1 MKNRLPVS
9 RKMNL
14 NSPPLTPSVV
24 VPPTEKLR
32 HDPWTTWSVT
42 VKHVVAETPGVF
54 TYEIAFDDPQVAEQ
68 YAFQPGQFNML
79 YLPGA
84 GEAAI
89 SIASSRSGSKTLLH
103 TVRSVG
109 NVTREL
115 EKAGCGQSLGLRGP
129 FGTAWPLDTLLD
141 SAVKQDII
149 FVAGGIGLAP
159 LRAMIER
166 LAAQRARFGQI
177 SVLIGARTAADILY
191 SGLHS
196 DWRAAGITVQ
206 CSIDRADPEW
216 LGHVGVVT
224 LLLER
229 LPVPHPETTI
239 IMTCGPDVMMRY
251 VAKSAQAMNIPPH
264 NIWATLERN
273 MNCAIGLCG
282 HCQMG
287 PLFLC
292 KDGPVFS
299 YDRVKTW
306 LGVHDL

>member
-1 MKNRLPVS
+1 MK
-9 RKMNL
+9 
-14 NSPPLTPSVV
+14 PPELTPNVV
-24 VPPTEKLR
+24 VAPAEQLR

-54 TYEIAFDDPQVAEQ
+54 TYEIAFDDPQLAEQ

-79 YLPGA
+79 YLPGV

-89 SIASSRSGSKTLLH
+89 SIASSRGNSKALLH

-109 NVTREL
+109 NVTRQL
-115 EKAGCGQSLGLRGP
+115 EAAGVGQSLGLRGP
-129 FGTAWPLDTLLD
+129 FGTAWPLDALLN
-141 SAVKQDII
+141 SPVKPDVI

-166 LAAQRARFGQI
+166 LASHRERFGNV

-191 SGLHS
+191 GALHA
-196 DWRAAGITVQ
+196 DWRAAGIKVQ
-206 CSIDRADPEW
+206 CTVDRADSDW
-216 LGHVGVVT
+216 SGHVGVVT

-229 LPVPHPETTI
+229 HSVPHPQSTI

-251 VAKSAQAMNIPPH
+251 VAKSAQTLSIPAH
-264 NIWATLERN
+264 NIWVTLERN

-299 YDRVKTW
+299 YDRVKSL

>member
-1 MKNRLPVS
+1 ME
-9 RKMNL
+9 
-14 NSPPLTPSVV
+14 SPDPASNVAAASIAQ
-24 VPPTEKLR
+24 LR
-32 HDPWTTWSVT
+32 CDPWTTWSAT
-42 VKHVVAETPGVF
+42 VQRVVRETPGVF
-54 TYEIAFDDPQVAEQ
+54 TYEIALDDPHVAEQ
-68 YAFQPGQFNML
+68 FAFRPGQFNML

-89 SIASSRSGSKTLLH
+89 SIASHRSGSKTLLH

-115 EKAGCGQSLGLRGP
+115 EAAGCGQSLGLRGP
-129 FGTAWPLDTLLD
+129 FGTAWPLDALLNSTLKPD
-141 SAVKQDII
+141 VI

-166 LAAQRARFGQI
+166 LSSHREHFGQI
-177 SVLIGARTAADILY
+177 SVLIGARTAADVLY
-191 SGLHS
+191 SGLHA
-196 DWRAAGITVQ
+196 DWRSAGLAVQ
-206 CSIDRADPEW
+206 CTIDQAASGW
-216 LGHVGVVT
+216 SGHVGVVT

-229 LPVPHPETTI
+229 LPVPHPEKTI

-251 VAKSAQAMNIPPH
+251 VAKSAQALNIPVH
-264 NIWATLERN
+264 NIWVTLERN

-299 YDRVKTW
+299 YDRVRTW
-306 LGVHDL
+306 LGVQDL

>member
-1 MKNRLPVS
+1 MK
-9 RKMNL
+9 
-14 NSPPLTPSVV
+14 PPEMTPNAMAA
-24 VPPTEKLR
+24 PTEQLR
-32 HDPWTTWSVT
+32 NDPWTTWSIT
-42 VKHVVAETPGVF
+42 VKHVIAETPGVF
-54 TYEIAFDDPQVAEQ
+54 TYAIAFDDPQVAEQ
-68 YAFQPGQFNML
+68 YTFQPGQFNML

-115 EKAGCGQSLGLRGP
+115 EAAGCGQSLGLRGP
-129 FGTAWPLDTLLD
+129 FGTAWPLDELLA
-141 SAVKQDII
+141 STVKQDVI

-159 LRAMIER
+159 LRAMIEQ
-166 LAAQRARFGQI
+166 LAGMRERFGQI

-191 SGLHS
+191 RGLHD
-196 DWRAAGITVQ
+196 DWRSAEIEVQ
-206 CSIDRADPEW
+206 CTVDRADPEW
-216 LGHVGVVT
+216 SGHVGVVT

-229 LPVPHPETTI
+229 HSVPRPQSTTI
-239 IMTCGPDVMMRY
+239 LTCGPDVMMRY
-251 VAKSAQAMNIPPH
+251 VANSALTMKIPPH
-264 NIWATLERN
+264 NIWVTLERN

-292 KDGPVFS
+292 KDGPVLR
-299 YDRVKTW
+299 YDRVKSW

>member
-1 MKNRLPVS
+1 
-9 RKMNL
+9 MNL
-14 NSPPLTPSVV
+14 KPPELTPSIVAAS
-24 VPPTEKLR
+24 TQQLR
-32 HDPWTTWSVT
+32 YDPWTTWSVT

-54 TYEIAFDDPQVAEQ
+54 TYEIAFDDHQLAEQ

-89 SIASSRSGSKTLLH
+89 SIASSRSGSKSLLH

-115 EKAGCGQSLGLRGP
+115 EAAGHGQSLGLRGP
-129 FGTAWPLDTLLD
+129 FGTAWPLEALLN
-141 SAVKQDII
+141 STVKPDVI

-166 LAAQRARFGQI
+166 LASQRERFGFI

-191 SGLHS
+191 SGLHA
-196 DWRAAGITVQ
+196 DWRAAGIEVQ
-206 CSIDRADPEW
+206 CTIDRADLDW
-216 LGHVGVVT
+216 SGHVGVVT

-229 LPVPHPETTI
+229 HPVPHPQTTT

-251 VAKSAQAMNIPPH
+251 VAKSAQALNIPPQ
-264 NIWATLERN
+264 NIWVTLERN

-287 PLFLC
+287 PMFLC

-299 YDRVKTW
+299 YDRVKNW